1 MTACPPM
8 PWLRHYPPGVP
19 PRLEHQPA
27 CLYDLLPTTA
37 ARWPTRPALVTAV
50 AAAGR
55 LFTSSLSYAR
65 LHVLVERFAASL
77 QRLRVQPGDRVAI
90 ALPNLPQ
97 FPIAFLGAARA
108 GVIAVPFNPLY
119 TAREMRHLL
128 ADSGARVVVTAAPFY
143 DTVKQA
149 QPGTGVER
157 VIVTRIKD
165 FFSPA
170 LWLLYSLGR
179 EREEPRV
186 RVATGDLW
194 FTSMLADEQP
204 ARVQVDPKATAVL
217 LYTGGTTGVSR
228 GVELSHRNLLANAEQ
243 NRVWAGAGAGTE
255 ITLAALP
262 LFHAFGLTCGLNVG
276 ILAGATLVLVPNPRD
291 VGGLLKAIDRLR
303 PSIFP
308 VVPTLLTAISNHP
321 RLTRFDLRS
330 LRVIPCAGSPLAPA
344 VQREFHQRTGVQP
357 IEGYGLTEAS
367 PTTHG
372 NPVGASNRPGTIGVP
387 YPGTEARIV
396 DLEDGSR
403 DLPFEGDWTQPGELI
418 VKGPQVMKGY
428 WNRPDETAAQLRDGW
443 LHTGDIAQMHRDG
456 FFRIVDRLKD
466 LIIRGG
472 LNVYPAEVEAV
483 LLEHP
488 EVIEAS
494 VVGAPDPLH
503 GERVKAFVVPRTGSQ
518 PSAETL
524 LAHCRANLARYKV
537 PSEIVFRAGLERSV
551 LGKPLRRLLR
561 EERAA

>member
-1 MTACPPM
+1 
-8 PWLRHYPPGVP
+8 
-19 PRLEHQPA
+19 
-27 CLYDLLPTTA
+27 
-37 ARWPTRPALVTAV
+37 
-50 AAAGR
+50 
-55 LFTSSLSYAR
+55 
-65 LHVLVERFAASL
+65 
-77 QRLRVQPGDRVAI
+77 
-90 ALPNLPQ
+90 
-97 FPIAFLGAARA
+97 
-108 GVIAVPFNPLY
+108 
-119 TAREMRHLL
+119 
-128 ADSGARVVVTAAPFY
+128 
-143 DTVKQA
+143 
-149 QPGTGVER
+149 
-157 VIVTRIKD
+157 
-165 FFSPA
+165 
-170 LWLLYSLGR
+170 
-179 EREEPRV
+179 
-186 RVATGDLW
+186 
-194 FTSMLADEQP
+194 
-204 ARVQVDPKATAVL
+204 
-217 LYTGGTTGVSR
+217 
-228 GVELSHRNLLANAEQ
+228 
-243 NRVWAGAGAGTE
+243 
-255 ITLAALP
+255 
-262 LFHAFGLTCGLNVG
+262 
-276 ILAGATLVLVPNPRD
+276 
-291 VGGLLKAIDRLR
+291 
-303 PSIFP
+303 
-308 VVPTLLTAISNHP
+308 
-321 RLTRFDLRS
+321 
-330 LRVIPCAGSPLAPA
+330 
-344 VQREFHQRTGVQP
+344 VQP

-396 DLEDGSR
+396 DLEDGTR

>member
-1 MTACPPM
+1 
-8 PWLRHYPPGVP
+8 
-19 PRLEHQPA
+19 
-27 CLYDLLPTTA
+27 
-37 ARWPTRPALVTAV
+37 
-50 AAAGR
+50 
-55 LFTSSLSYAR
+55 
-65 LHVLVERFAASL
+65 
-77 QRLRVQPGDRVAI
+77 
-90 ALPNLPQ
+90 
-97 FPIAFLGAARA
+97 
-108 GVIAVPFNPLY
+108 
-119 TAREMRHLL
+119 
-128 ADSGARVVVTAAPFY
+128 
-143 DTVKQA
+143 
-149 QPGTGVER
+149 
-157 VIVTRIKD
+157 
-165 FFSPA
+165 
-170 LWLLYSLGR
+170 
-179 EREEPRV
+179 
-186 RVATGDLW
+186 
-194 FTSMLADEQP
+194 
-204 ARVQVDPKATAVL
+204 
-217 LYTGGTTGVSR
+217 
-228 GVELSHRNLLANAEQ
+228 
-243 NRVWAGAGAGTE
+243 
-255 ITLAALP
+255 
-262 LFHAFGLTCGLNVG
+262 
-276 ILAGATLVLVPNPRD
+276 
-291 VGGLLKAIDRLR
+291 
-303 PSIFP
+303 
-308 VVPTLLTAISNHP
+308 
-321 RLTRFDLRS
+321 
-330 LRVIPCAGSPLAPA
+330 
-344 VQREFHQRTGVQP
+344 VQP
-357 IEGYGLTEAS
+357 IEGYGLTEAG

-372 NPVGASNRPGTIGVP
+372 NPVGANNRPGTVGVP

-503 GERVKAFVVPRTGSQ
+503 GERVKAFVVPRTGTQ

-537 PSEIVFRAGLERSV
+537 PSEIVFRTALERSV